1 MPKETTISL
10 GLHFEKFI
18 SQQIAE
24 GRFTS
29 TNEAIEAALSLL
41 EEREQRISLVRR
53 ALREG
58 LDPAAVDSVIRGMM
72 AEPKE
77 SSRP

>member
-29 TNEAIEAALSLL
+29 TSEAIQAGLSLL

-58 LDPAAVDSVIRGMM
+58 LDPAAVDSVVRGMM
-72 AEPKE
+72 DGHKE
-77 SSRP
+77 DSRP